1 MEELIRQVFS
11 IARGMWRY
19 RWVALLVAWVVGV
32 VGAVMAFRVPDRYEA
47 SARIFVDTQSILR
60 PLMAGLAVQPNV
72 NEQVGM
78 LSRTLI
84 SRPNIEKLVRMAD
97 LDLKSGTKAQQDAL
111 VESLM
116 RTVQIRSA
124 GRDNLYTMHFSDTD
138 KDKAK
143 RVVQSMVSIF
153 VESSLGA
160 TRKDTDAAKVFLD
173 EQIKTYEK
181 KLEEAEA
188 RRKDFRIRNLE
199 TQTEDGRDAA
209 SRLSQIHQQLETAR
223 LELREAENS
232 REAAKRQLEAE
243 KAGAAAALPNLLEQP
258 SGTNSANADPV
269 FPTPEIDAR
278 IEAQK
283 RNLDGLLQRYTDQHP
298 DVVNTR
304 RLIRDLEE
312 SRKREVAERRQLA
325 IANRGKVTATNPNAP
340 VYDRASLAVQELS
353 RVMATAEVQVA
364 ALQARVAEYQNRY
377 SQARAGIKVAPQI
390 EAEAS
395 QLNRDYTIIKKN
407 YEDLVARRQAA
418 TLSGELDMA
427 SGVADFRLIDPPRV
441 SPKPV
446 SPNRMLLLAMAL
458 GAAIAA
464 ALAVAFGMSQIR
476 PVFNDAFELR
486 NRSGLPLLGVVSMVA
501 TDEERR
507 AIRRGNL
514 RFVAGAGG
522 FFASFLVAMVSVSV
536 LSARIAG

>member
-97 LDLKSGTKAQQDAL
+97 LDLKSGTKVQQDAL

-160 TRKDTDAAKVFLD
+160 TRKDTDAAKLFLD

-199 TQTEDGRDAA
+199 TQSEDGRDAA

-243 KAGAAAALPNLLEQP
+243 KAGAAAALPNLLEP
-258 SGTNSANADPV
+258 SGTSAANADPV

-298 DVVNTR
+298 DVINTR

-312 SRKREVAERRQLA
+312 SRRREVAERRQLA
-325 IANRGKVTATNPNAP
+325 IANRGKATAANANAP
-340 VYDRASLAVQELS
+340 VYDRGSLAIQELS

-364 ALQARVAEYQNRY
+364 ALQARVAEYQSRY
-377 SQARAGIKVAPQI
+377 NQARAGIKVAPQI

-501 TDEERR
+501 SDEERR

-514 RFVAGAGG
+514 RFMAGAGSL
-522 FFASFLVAMVSVSV
+522 FASFLMAMVSVSI